1 MNFKNKESKDAAD
14 SLQAD
19 AAKMYSS
26 VSLGVGTFSN
36 DGDVNFLAA
45 TSSCT
50 TLCTTGS
57 LSSLE
62 DSIVTS
68 NGKSKKKKGLRG
80 MFFTPEKICPPSVRE
95 MLPCQLS
102 ERILKQVSFKKIKS
116 WYLRVADL
124 EMSETSHSAA
134 NEYDEVV
141 PNFHHASVQPPPGV
155 NKDPLEMWVV
165 IDNGDGS
172 PAPIAPY
179 AIEALAKFGRR
190 SVMDESMWT
199 PDRKT
204 EKLVK
209 DGNCGAWHSCVWQDK
224 GLLVLPPKGF
234 SEENEVMVWSGN
246 FMHGLYG
253 SDLPAVRAAGI
264 VNMSAKTLTTLLLD
278 SSRVK
283 DYNGMALGR
292 TDIMVMPGDLEEDG
306 PFGKSVTK
314 VVRSESKPPLLRK
327 VLQFESIMHAKELE
341 DGSGYLLVSRA
352 VTQADHGVFEPN
364 ILRSEILMGVN
375 MIRKLQGD
383 ENRCLMINVNHIRAP
398 MVPMMIAK
406 KIGLSAAVNFINDLR
421 ALC

>member
-1 MNFKNKESKDAAD
+1 
-14 SLQAD
+14 
-19 AAKMYSS
+19 
-26 VSLGVGTFSN
+26 
-36 DGDVNFLAA
+36 
-45 TSSCT
+45 
-50 TLCTTGS
+50 
-57 LSSLE
+57 
-62 DSIVTS
+62 
-68 NGKSKKKKGLRG
+68 
-80 MFFTPEKICPPSVRE
+80 MFFTPEKILSPSVRE
-95 MLPCQLS
+95 ILPCQLS
-102 ERILKQVSFKKIKS
+102 ERILRPVSFKRIKS

-141 PNFHHASVQPPPGV
+141 PNFHHASVHPPPGV
-155 NKDPLEMWVV
+155 DKDPSEMWVV

-179 AIEALAKFGRR
+179 AIEALAKFGKR
-190 SVMDESMWT
+190 SAMDESMWT

-204 EKLVK
+204 EKLIK
-209 DGNCGAWHSCVWQDK
+209 SGNCGAWHSCVWRNK

-234 SEENEVMVWSGN
+234 PEENEVMVWSGN
-246 FMHGLYG
+246 FVHGLYG
-253 SDLPAVRAAGI
+253 SDLPAVRAAGV

-278 SSRVK
+278 SNRVK
-283 DYNGMALGR
+283 EYNGMALGR